1 MTPEVNAAFE
11 AIDPAPRRVLLAVR
25 DLILNEAG
33 DVPVE
38 EALRWGQPAY
48 LTKKGT
54 TIRLGV
60 SKAGLPSVFT
70 HCQSSVMSDVQAVAG
85 EGLIW
90 DGNRGVSWRVEDD
103 LPEAVLRILARRALR
118 YHA

>member
-1 MTPEVNAAFE
+1 MTPGVKAAFD
-11 AIDPAPRRVLLAVR
+11 ALPAAPRAVLLHVR
-25 DLILNEAG
+25 EMIVTRDIA
-33 DVPVE
+33 VE

-60 SKAGLPSVFT
+60 TKAGHPSVFT
-70 HCQSSVMSDVQAVAG
+70 HCQSSVMSDVQAVAA
-85 EGLIW
+85 EGVIW
-90 DGNRGVSWRVEDD
+90 DGNRGVSWPVDAPF
-103 LPEAVLRILARRALR
+103 PEPILQLLINRALT